1 MDQVWKLVTSG
12 SRHTHPRGESP
23 SIYSGT
29 SGVKMRNNLKQH
41 CEKEN
46 SIAIN
51 ETSHTHHIRKASSNT
66 AKIESLLLPK
76 TQGSTSKKIRLK
88 SRSGAINESINYSL
102 ANIYG

>member
-12 SRHTHPRGESP
+12 SRHTQPRGESP
-23 SIYSGT
+23 SIYPGA
-29 SGVKMRNNLKQH
+29 KRNNSKQH

-46 SIAIN
+46 SILIN

-66 AKIESLLLPK
+66 SKIESLLLPK

-88 SRSGAINESINYSL
+88 SRSGAIN
-102 ANIYG
+102 